1 MSSGAVL
8 AALSDRPVGAD
19 LERLRTPPP
28 RLARRF
34 GLEGEDFF
42 RSWVRLEACAKRT
55 GTGIL
60 HQLHEK
66 AAPAP
71 ETVYSE
77 IETFPGYAA
86 GAAGQNP
93 LLPGEI
99 RRLTLDELLRCLD
112 ICA

>member
-1 MSSGAVL
+1 M
-8 AALSDRPVGAD
+8 DIQRIQ
-19 LERLRTPPP
+19 TPPR
-28 RLARRF
+28 RLARLT
-34 GLEGEDFF
+34 GTDDPDAFF

-55 GTGIL
+55 GAGIL

>member
-1 MSSGAVL
+1 MLQHQPYGGGRGRSGGGDFHRGQIPP
-8 AALSDRPVGAD
+8 AAIC
-19 LERLRTPPP
+19 EE
-28 RLARRF
+28 AR
-34 GLEGEDFF
+34 
-42 RSWVRLEACAKRT
+42 EA
-55 GTGIL
+55 GIL

-66 AAPAP
+66 AVPAP